1 MPVLNQTYLLKSTGR
16 EYGPDIA
23 LKVIIPD
30 ADKQRL
36 TALRVNTYP
45 IKDDSSITEV
55 LNVIAFLCN
64 ENRGT
69 VNADSIEKTM
79 SIADDGTYGLHAVA
93 TGLYDN
99 TGLDGSIPASPQA
112 LTATAVSLYGA
123 IATPF
128 NLGTLVTGTDF
139 AGQRFPQGL
148 MKRSGDPADPA
159 TRLYPPQ
166 APFELAAG
174 SAIPLMS
181 NAILQAIHILERT
194 REILGPKGWTDLF
207 KKIKG
212 GAKQNKNHTHRR
224 HRRRYS
230 SKQY

>member
-1 MPVLNQTYLLKSTGR
+1 MAAVPLNQAYLLKSTGR

-23 LKVIIPD
+23 LKVIPGDMSGLKI
-30 ADKQRL
+30 
-36 TALRVNTYP
+36 LRKGTYP

-64 ENRGT
+64 VNRGQ
-69 VNADSIEKTM
+69 ADSDSIEKTM
-79 SIADDGTYGLHAVA
+79 SIADDGKYGLHTTA
-93 TGLYDN
+93 TGVYADE
-99 TGLDGSIPASPQA
+99 GLDGNTGAGPQA
-112 LTATAVSLYGA
+112 IQTTAGTLYGG
-123 IATPF
+123 IAAQPF
-128 NLGTLVTGTDF
+128 NLITLVTVTALQTEF
-139 AGQRFPQGL
+139 FPQGL
-148 MKRSGDPADPA
+148 MKRSGDADA
-159 TRLYPPQ
+159 NTKLYPVSAAHQ
-166 APFELAAG
+166 LAAG
-174 SAIPLMS
+174 DTVPLMS

>member
-1 MPVLNQTYLLKSTGR
+1 MALSQAYLLKSTGR

-23 LKVIIPD
+23 LKVIPGD
-30 ADKQRL
+30 T
-36 TALRVNTYP
+36 TALKTLRTATYP

-64 ENRGT
+64 VNRGG
-69 VNADSIEKTM
+69 NSDSIEKTM
-79 SIADDGTYGLHAVA
+79 SIADDGKYGLHTVA
-93 TGLYDN
+93 TGVYDP
-99 TGLDGSIPASPQA
+99 TGLDGTLVASPAA
-112 LTATAVSLYGA
+112 LTTTADTLYGG
-123 IATPF
+123 IANKPF
-128 NLGTLVTGTDF
+128 NLLTLVPDTPLTTEF
-139 AGQRFPQGL
+139 FPQGL
-148 MKRSGDPADPA
+148 MKRSGDPDAA
-159 TRLYPPQ
+159 TKLYTLSQPHQ
-166 APFELAAG
+166 LAAG
-174 SAIPLMS
+174 DAQPLMS

-212 GAKQNKNHTHRR
+212 GAKHNKNHTHRR